1 MSSVI
6 YGGLD
11 EVGYGALAG
20 PYISVV
26 AVFRQKDLT
35 FLPSGVTD
43 SKKLSATKMES
54 MFDQLVAAAYDV
66 GIGHA
71 WPWEIDK
78 MGAFDALQMSYKRA
92 IEDLCVSK
100 PTLLFVDGSHRV
112 AAWEGEQIV
121 EPRGDLKYIYVS
133 AASIIAKV
141 WRDRLMD
148 QMSKKFPHYKWD
160 SNKGYGSPEHESA
173 IKQHGLI
180 ISNLERAD
188 QYIHRKRYCKKF
200 LNK

>member
-43 SKKLSATKMES
+43 SKKLTLAKMES
-54 MFDQLVAAAYDV
+54 LFDHIVAATYDV

-78 MGAFDALQMSYKRA
+78 MGATDALQMSYRRA
-92 IEDLCVSK
+92 IEDLCVAR
-100 PTLLFVDGSHRV
+100 PTLLFVDGVHKV
-112 AAWEGEQIV
+112 KAWEGQQIV
-121 EPRGDLKYIYVS
+121 KPKADLTYIYVS

-141 WRDRLMD
+141 WRDRLMS
-148 QMSKKFPHYKWD
+148 QMSKKFPKYGWD
-160 SNKGYGSPEHESA
+160 KNKGYGSEEHESA
-173 IKQHGLI
+173 ITQHGLI
-180 ISNLERAD
+180 ISESERAD

-200 LNK
+200 LNR